1 MFRYRAGL
9 AWRDLPERFGPW
21 QTVWKRH
28 HRFSVDGTWDQ
39 VLAVLQAEADAV
51 GDIDWRVSVDSTS
64 SRVHHHGA
72 TAKRSSQGLTSYTG
86 GEIESQETE
95 PQGGSVA
102 PTRSVASRAAT
113 RRRAR

>member
-21 QTVWKRH
+21 QTAWKRH

-39 VLAVLQAEADAV
+39 ILAALQAEADAV
-51 GDIDWRVSVDSTS
+51 GDIDWRVSVDSSS

-72 TAKRSSQGLTSYTG
+72 TAKRSSEAPMSYTG
-86 GEIESQETE
+86 GKIESQETE
-95 PQGGSVA
+95 PQRRAMV
-102 PTRSVASRAAT
+102 PTRTVGSAAAT
-113 RRRAR
+113 P